1 MGDAKIHMMKASGPS
16 FLFVADAIGL
26 DFVNA
31 LLHPANGNGG
41 AIGDGGTF
49 LRWIAEAGLVPN
61 HTLEA
66 LRTSASPGEID
77 AVAAE
82 ARALGEWFR
91 GFVQEYKGAPFPA
104 SAVDRLQPLNR
115 ILQRDTLIRK
125 IGVRD
130 TLEDRIAGSG
140 LQWIDERAYKS
151 PDMLLLPLAQAM
163 AELICV
169 EEFGNVQRC
178 EGAGCG
184 LLFLDR
190 TRGRARRW
198 CSMVACGSRATRAAR
213 SSARD
218 P

>member
-1 MGDAKIHMMKASGPS
+1 MMSASGPS

-31 LLHPANGNGG
+31 LLHPANGKGR
-41 AIGDGGTF
+41 AIGDGETF

-61 HTLEA
+61 HTLQA
-66 LRTSASPGEID
+66 LRTSTPPGEMN

-82 ARALGEWFR
+82 ARMLGEWFR
-91 GFVQEYKGAPFPA
+91 GFVQDYKGSPLPA
-104 SAVDRLQPLNR
+104 GAVDRLQPLNR
-115 ILQRDTLIRK
+115 ILRRDTLIRK
-125 IGVRD
+125 IATRD
-130 TLEDRIAGSG
+130 TLDDRIAGSG
-140 LQWIDERAYKS
+140 LQWINERTYKS
-151 PDMLLLPLAQAM
+151 PDMLLLPVAEAM

-169 EEFGNVQRC
+169 EEFSNVQRC
-178 EGAGCG
+178 EGVGCG

-190 TRGRARRW
+190 TRDRARRW
-198 CSMVACGSRATRAAR
+198 CSKVACGTRTRQATR